1 MALELKAN
9 KREDSR
15 KSTLNQIRKQG
26 GVVGVIYGKEYGN
39 ENVSVNRM
47 ELMKLLRDN
56 GRNSVFKLDID
67 GEKTDVM
74 VHEYQMDTIKNE
86 MIHVDF
92 FAINMKEEL
101 DADVAVVTVGEA
113 AGVKNGGIVQQALF
127 EVSVRALPNDIPE
140 MIEVDI
146 TDLEINDT
154 LQVKDLKT
162 EASFTINNDP
172 EEAVLSILPPMEEE
186 EETTD
191 AEVTEPEVI
200 GEKEEE

>member
-15 KSTLNQIRKQG
+15 KSALSQIRKQG
-26 GVVGVIYGKEYGN
+26 GVVGVIYGKEFGN
-39 ENVSVNRM
+39 EDVSVNRM

-56 GRNSVFKLDID
+56 GRNAVFKLDLA

-74 VHEYQMDTIKNE
+74 VHQYQMDSIKGE

-92 FAINMKEEL
+92 FAVNMKEEL
-101 DADVAVVTVGEA
+101 DADVAVVTVGDA
-113 AGVKNGGIVQQALF
+113 AGVKNGGTVQQALF

-162 EASFTINNDP
+162 EATFTINNEP
-172 EEAVLSILPPMEEE
+172 EEAVLSILPPMGEE
-186 EETTD
+186 EETSADD
-191 AEVTEPEVI
+191 AAEPEVI
-200 GEKEEE
+200 GEKEEK